1 MVNDT
6 VIAPRN
12 AVNRTLLNLYSVDT
26 TEDNA
31 QINHTNSKNL
41 QIQYKSNEIKRN
53 NTCINLKT
61 NVTKNKN
68 KTFFP
73 NSSMPIFLMEKLLK
87 NKTKLEKSYHAGLPP
102 KTGVKWLCNVWVR
115 INKIP
120 EK

>member
-41 QIQYKSNEIKRN
+41 QI
-53 NTCINLKT
+53 
-61 NVTKNKN
+61 
-68 KTFFP
+68 
-73 NSSMPIFLMEKLLK
+73 
-87 NKTKLEKSYHAGLPP
+87 
-102 KTGVKWLCNVWVR
+102 
-115 INKIP
+115 
-120 EK
+120 